1 MNTGARAAK
10 TGPSVA
16 GLADVGGPAADPGE
30 AAGRLLGRL
39 SVLPALVV
47 TAWLLAGLPLLLA
60 GHFSAAVMLVVS
72 VPLAVVLVVAG
83 LRWIPDRGQA
93 ARPDGQDHPR
103 TPWWALAG
111 VLAVAVAFGV
121 DQMIYPS
128 QFIIVLRDP
137 ASYIQF
143 GDWIARHGS

>member
-16 GLADVGGPAADPGE
+16 GLADVGGPAADPGD

-72 VPLAVVLVVAG
+72 VPLAVVLV
-83 LRWIPDRGQA
+83 A
-93 ARPDGQDHPR
+93 ARPRRVPAPLHAPRPHPHHH
-103 TPWWALAG
+103 PPPPL
-111 VLAVAVAFGV
+111 
-121 DQMIYPS
+121 PS
-128 QFIIVLRDP
+128 
-137 ASYIQF
+137 
-143 GDWIARHGS
+143 

>member
-16 GLADVGGPAADPGE
+16 GLADVGGPAADPGD

-60 GHFSAAVMLVVS
+60 GHFSAAVILGGA
-72 VPLAVVLVVAG
+72 VPLAG
-83 LRWIPDRGQA
+83 GRGGGGPRRVPRRGHA
-93 ARPDGQDHPR
+93 RRPPRPDGPR
-103 TPWWALAG
+103 P
-111 VLAVAVAFGV
+111 
-121 DQMIYPS
+121 P
-128 QFIIVLRDP
+128 R
-137 ASYIQF
+137 
-143 GDWIARHGS
+143 